1 MKYFFLLS
9 ILFSASAFA
18 YNPMGGHFINAR
30 TGEKILLTC
39 KNGEVAADCMEA
51 VFTLVKKDNTTEQ
64 LHDYAFIPMEDSQD
78 AFYER
83 YHMFYFLRDQVIE
96 RTAYGPTA
104 VFNSMK
110 ISKYFKAAVKIM
122 FSKNPADFNKEIKVS
137 NKNFKAMINR
147 IQAVF

>member
-1 MKYFFLLS
+1 MKTIILLS
-9 ILFSASAFA
+9 LVFTTSAFA
-18 YNPMGGHFINAR
+18 YNPMGGHFYNAR
-30 TGEKILLTC
+30 TKDKIVLTC
-39 KNGEVAADCMEA
+39 VNDELAKECLEA
-51 VFTLVKKDNTTEQ
+51 VFTLVKTDGTTEK
-64 LHDYAFIPMEDSQD
+64 LHSYATVPMEETQD

-110 ISKYFKAAVKIM
+110 ISKYFREAVKIM
-122 FSKNPADFNKEIKVS
+122 FTKDEADFNKGIKVT